1 MYTVLGNK
9 LGSAEYRMLEHIFSA
24 LRLVPYKIINVTD
37 ENSNI
42 ELDGDVIAVYSKTKK
57 KNKFEALLEAKFGTD
72 FESNIMIIDK
82 PSVFMSNTE
91 LRDSV
96 LSKLKELNSNKRIQT
111 INKSA
116 LPERFPKEFYAL
128 LKESEGKTVFWLK
141 HKGNKIEIRPNNTNP
156 STANSFTYEEF
167 LIIVLSKFVFS
178 YDEIQMVK

>member
-9 LGSAEYRMLEHIFSA
+9 LGSAEYRMLEHILSA
-24 LRLVPYKIINVTD
+24 LRLIPYKIINVINETSD
-37 ENSNI
+37 I
-42 ELDGDVIAVYSKTKK
+42 ELDGNIIAVYSKTKK
-57 KNKFEALLEAKFGTD
+57 KNKFEMFLEEKFGAD
-72 FESNIMIIDK
+72 FESRITVIDK
-82 PSVFMSNTE
+82 PSVFMSDPE
-91 LRDSV
+91 SRASV
-96 LSKLKELNSNKRIQT
+96 LSKLKELNSDKRVQT
-111 INKSA
+111 INKGA
-116 LPERFPKEFYAL
+116 LPEKFPKEFYAL